1 MRTRGIRHRGRRGK
15 QEILDFDIT
24 SLLDILVII
33 LVFLLKSYNS
43 SGIVINVPK
52 EITLPPSDSISINTS
67 GVNVQAS
74 EEIIY
79 VDDKVVYR
87 REEAKSPLGQMDII
101 YPVYDELVKKKSVIE
116 QIQKTSPQAKPFS
129 GVVNLVLDKAM
140 RYSIMQRLMHTCAE
154 AGFKTYKFVVLGEDN

>member
-1 MRTRGIRHRGRRGK
+1 MRTRSIRHRGRRWKEGVL
-15 QEILDFDIT
+15 EFDIT

-52 EITLPPSDSISINTS
+52 EITLPPSQSISLNTS

-87 REEAKSPLGQMDII
+87 REEAKTPLDQMNII

-116 QIQKTSPQAKPFS
+116 QIQKTSPQAKSFS
-129 GVVNLVLDKAM
+129 GVVNLVLDKTM
-140 RYSIMQRLMHTCAE
+140 RYSIMQRLMHSCAE